1 MLLGAGVGG
10 LVSFRVGSLSEDHAQ
25 EGSFQRKQVW
35 AEEMQGG
42 EELLPPQD
50 RDPLGAGWRLA
61 HLRVQ

>member
-1 MLLGAGVGG
+1 MLLGAVVRGS
-10 LVSFRVGSLSEDHAQ
+10 VSFRVGSLSDHAQ

-42 EELLPPQD
+42 EELLPP
-50 RDPLGAGWRLA
+50 RDHEPLGAGWRLA